1 MASEVADEE
10 RPDATTL
17 LKDDRVMNAVMRLI
31 TAVSGVGCLGFAAF
45 QAVHAP
51 DAVVTGGFLLTGLV
65 LIVLALASDPK
76 VTPSS

>member
-1 MASEVADEE
+1 MGSEVRDEE

-31 TAVSGVGCLGFAAF
+31 TVLSGAGCLGFAAY
-45 QAVHAP
+45 QAIHSP

-65 LIVLALASDPK
+65 LIVLALASEPK
-76 VTPSS
+76 VTQSS